1 MKPKRPAKSMT
12 PEQLYE
18 ATECLKAM
26 AHPHRLLM
34 LQMINSGQHTVG
46 ELAAA
51 CGIASPVASN
61 HLRLME
67 RVGMLQAR
75 RDGKNIYYQIAD
87 TQLSPIIACVENR
100 FG

>member
-1 MKPKRPAKSMT
+1 MT

-26 AHPHRLLM
+26 AHPHRLQM
-34 LQMINSGQHTVG
+34 LQMINVGQHTVG

-67 RVGMLQAR
+67 RVGMLHSR
-75 RDGKNIYYQIAD
+75 RDGKNIYYQISD
-87 TQLSPIIACVENR
+87 LQLSPIIACIENR